1 MSIRTGGATIPRRM
15 FTTRSVPPPSGIAF
29 GFSAR
34 AAIASVS
41 VVGLTIRNSGSASIT
56 GPRPRVWCA
65 QFSPSPV
72 PLFLRLFSRPT
83 ALLDGLEDP
92 VRGYRQVVEANTNR
106 VGNGVGE
113 SGQKRCERTFAR
125 FLRPEGAVR
134 IVAFYNADFDRRA
147 ALDGRYAV
155 VQPVRGNPHPPIT
168 GRFLTHRLA
177 HAQPHQALE

>member
-1 MSIRTGGATIPRRM
+1 MSIKTGGATIPRRM

-41 VVGLTIRNSGSASIT
+41 VVGLTMRNSGSASIT
-56 GPRPRVWCA
+56 GLRPRVWCG

-72 PLFLRLFSRPT
+72 SVFLRLFSRPT

-92 VRGYRQVVEANTNR
+92 VRGYRQVVEANANR
-106 VGNGVGE
+106 VGDGVGE
-113 SGQKRCERTFAR
+113 SGQKCCKRAFAR

-134 IVAFYNADFDRRA
+134 IVTFNDADFDRRGG
-147 ALDGRYAV
+147 LGWWEGGGQDV
-155 VQPVRGNPHPPIT
+155 WRG
-168 GRFLTHRLA
+168 
-177 HAQPHQALE
+177 HQTTRVS

>member
-1 MSIRTGGATIPRRM
+1 
-15 FTTRSVPPPSGIAF
+15 PPSGLAF

-41 VVGLTIRNSGSASIT
+41 VVGLTIRKSGSASIT

-106 VGNGVGE
+106 VGNGVGK

-134 IVAFYNADFDRRA
+134 IVAFYDADFDRRGVPA
-147 ALDGRYAV
+147 GRGAV
-155 VQPVRGNPHPPIT
+155 SGGGSGGPPT
-168 GRFLTHRLA
+168 PLVGGLL
-177 HAQPHQALE
+177 PPC